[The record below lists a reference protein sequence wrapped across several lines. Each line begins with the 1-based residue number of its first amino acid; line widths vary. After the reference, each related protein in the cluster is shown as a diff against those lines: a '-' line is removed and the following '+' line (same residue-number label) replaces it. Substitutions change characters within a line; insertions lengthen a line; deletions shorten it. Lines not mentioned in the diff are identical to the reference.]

1 MRAAAYDD
9 VMLSMVER
17 RTTSVDTMSG
27 ISPCMREQVRW
38 PRWPWLA
45 ILLLLV
51 GVAPVSAKCV
61 SQWDCTKGAPCE
73 RVQTCDNV
81 FETPAIPPS
90 GTLTSPRVSP
100 PPPSTAI
107 PTQVVPPFG
116 RSVCAPAYICSDD
129 GKCSWQ
135 TRCK

>member
-1 MRAAAYDD
+1 VWATAYDD
-9 VMLSMVER
+9 VMLKVMDDQHVLR
-17 RTTSVDTMSG
+17 
-27 ISPCMREQVRW
+27 PRW
-38 PRWPWLA
+38 PRLA

-51 GVAPVSAKCV
+51 VAAPASAACV
-61 SQWDCTKGAPCE
+61 SQWDCTKGSPCE
-73 RVQTCDNV
+73 RIQTCDNV

-100 PPPSTAI
+100 PPNPTAI

-116 RSVCAPAYICSDD
+116 RSACTPAYLCSDD